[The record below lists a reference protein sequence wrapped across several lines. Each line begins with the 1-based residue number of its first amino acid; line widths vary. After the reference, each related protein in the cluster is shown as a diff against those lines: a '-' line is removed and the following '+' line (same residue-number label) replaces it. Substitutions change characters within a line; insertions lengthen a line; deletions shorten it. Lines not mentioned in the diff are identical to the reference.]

1 MGKFK
6 KTPFTERKMKL
17 REVDASGALSALSK
31 NCQKTQRAYE
41 EIDF

>member
-1 MGKFK
+1 MSKFK

-17 REVDASGALSALSK
+17 REVDASGALSAPV
-31 NCQKTQRAYE
+31 QKTQRAYE